1 VQLTDIDEYEEIRRR
16 RQSPVK
22 IFPRDTRQMLRFRRT
37 LIAGGA
43 AVVLTLIFW
52 VAAQYGMVRTKPE
65 MLFWLFGIFWSGN
78 LVFFWMIRS
87 GFNLRFKDPSLT
99 LTQILW
105 SISWVMVLTYFL
117 DDARPA
123 ALMLCLLVINFGA
136 FRLNLAQL
144 AGVSCVAI
152 GGYLVVIYFLSRNH
166 PGIFDLQMELFILSG
181 FAAALLGST
190 FVGHEMFMLR
200 SALRDRNRKLE
211 QALDKVNRLAL
222 TDELTGAYNRRYLL
236 EVLGKQKALADR
248 GKLSFSICF
257 FDLDHFKK
265 INDELGHAA
274 GDQVLKSVAAITQRI
289 IRDGDY
295 LSRYGGEEFVVVLVA
310 TVVEMAE
317 VVAERI
323 RATIEGESFRKI
335 DPKIRVTIS
344 LGCTEFRRN
353 ESLDAMLARAD
364 EAMYKAKK
372 KGRNTIVRA

>member
-1 VQLTDIDEYEEIRRR
+1 MQLTEINSAKDNGRPR
-16 RQSPVK
+16 SPIR

-43 AVVLTLIFW
+43 AVILTLIFW
-52 VAAQYGMVRTKPE
+52 VAAEYGMVRMAPE
-65 MLFWLFGIFWSGN
+65 MLSWLFGVFWTGN
-78 LVFFWMIRS
+78 LVFFWTIRS

-99 LTQILW
+99 MAQILW

-123 ALMLCLLVINFGA
+123 ALMLCLLVVNFGA

-152 GGYLVVIYFLSRNH
+152 AGYMLVIYFLGRNQ
-166 PGIFDLQMELFILSG
+166 PGTFELQMELFILGG

-190 FVGHEMFMLR
+190 LVGHEMYLLR
-200 SALRDRNRKLE
+200 AALRDRNRKLE
-211 QALDKVNRLAL
+211 QALDKVNRLAV

-236 EVLGKQKALADR
+236 EVLAKQKALADR
-248 GKLSFSICF
+248 GNLRFSLCF

-274 GDQVLKSVAAITQRI
+274 GDEVLKNVAAITQRI
-289 IRDGDY
+289 IREGDY

-310 TVVEMAE
+310 TVAAEAE

-323 RATIEGESFRKI
+323 RVTIEGQSFRQV
-335 DPKIRVTIS
+335 DPQLRVTIS

-364 EAMYKAKK
+364 QAMYKAKK
-372 KGRNTIVRA
+372 KGRNTIVSA